1 MQEQKIIC
9 FRGEWWADKDK
20 EVEEGAELESK
31 EDGKEEADIGEMV
44 ELSIN
49 SVVGLT
55 TPKTMT
61 IKGKICQ

>member
-1 MQEQKIIC
+1 M
-9 FRGEWWADKDK
+9 
-20 EVEEGAELESK
+20 ESK